1 MKTMKTIKFLTIA
14 LAMTSFIACDNDS
27 DSDDTIPVVSIT
39 VEDLHAP
46 QQGGQGQPISG
57 AFTKFDFDLGMETDS
72 ETDWDI
78 AFRATDIIVNGGMSM
93 GTTDEPDRTGDAGA
107 YIATG
112 TMEEI
117 TEVDINLFTQ
127 DSDSGYAI
135 MSGSGNGWYTYTGPP
150 TFLITPTPGKILV
163 FKTADGKYAK
173 VEILS
178 YYEGAPV
185 DPDAFT
191 DQSRYYTF
199 NYVYQPNSGET
210 TF

>member
-1 MKTMKTIKFLTIA
+1 MKTIKFLTIA
-14 LAMTSFIACDNDS
+14 LAMTSFLACSD
-27 DSDDTIPVVSIT
+27 DSDDLLPVVSIT

-46 QQGGQGQPISG
+46 QEGGMGQPISG
-57 AFTKFDFDLGMETDS
+57 PFTKFDFDTGMETDS

-78 AFRATDIIVNGGMSM
+78 AFRATDIIVNGGSSM
-93 GTTDEPDRTGDAGA
+93 GTIDDPNRNGDGGA
-107 YIATG
+107 YIVMG
-112 TMEEI
+112 TMADV
-117 TEVDINLFTQ
+117 TEVDVSLFTQ
-127 DSDSGYAI
+127 DSENGYAI

-150 TFLITPTPGKILV
+150 TFLVTPTAGRILV
-163 FKTADGKYAK
+163 FKTADGKFAK

-178 YYEGAPV
+178 YYQGAP
-185 DPDAFT
+185 DSPDAFT

>member
-14 LAMTSFIACDNDS
+14 LAITSFIACDS
-27 DSDDTIPVVSIT
+27 DSDDLLPVVSIT

-46 QQGGQGQPISG
+46 QEGGQGQPISG
-57 AFTKFDFDLGMETDS
+57 LFTKFDFDTGMETDN

-78 AFRATDIIVNGGMSM
+78 AFRATDIIVNGGTSM
-93 GTTDEPDRTGDAGA
+93 GTTDEPTRSGDAGA

-112 TMEEI
+112 TMADV
-117 TEVDINLFTQ
+117 TEVDVNLFTL
-127 DSDSGYAI
+127 DSESGYAI
-135 MSGSGNGWYTYTGPP
+135 ISGSGNGWYTYAGPP
-150 TFLITPTPGKILV
+150 TYLITPTPGRILV

-178 YYEGAPV
+178 YYEGAPEN
-185 DPDAFT
+185 PDAFV

-199 NYVYQPNSGET
+199 NYVYQPNEGEI

>member
-14 LAMTSFIACDNDS
+14 LAITSFIACDS
-27 DSDDTIPVVSIT
+27 DSDDLLPVVSIT

-46 QQGGQGQPISG
+46 QEGGQGQPISG
-57 AFTKFDFDLGMETDS
+57 LFTKFDFDTGMETDN

-78 AFRATDIIVNGGMSM
+78 AFRATDIIVNGGTSM
-93 GTTDEPDRTGDAGA
+93 GTTDEPTRSGDAGA
-107 YIATG
+107 YITTG
-112 TMEEI
+112 TMADV
-117 TEVDINLFTQ
+117 TEVDVNLFTQ
-127 DSDSGYAI
+127 DSESGYAI
-135 MSGSGNGWYTYTGPP
+135 ISGSGNGWYTYAGPP
-150 TFLITPTPGKILV
+150 TYLITPTPGRILV

-178 YYEGAPV
+178 YYEGAPEN
-185 DPDAFT
+185 PDAFV

-199 NYVYQPNSGET
+199 NYVYQPNEGEI

>member
-14 LAMTSFIACDNDS
+14 LAITSFIACDS
-27 DSDDTIPVVSIT
+27 DSDDLLPVVSIT

-46 QQGGQGQPISG
+46 QEGGQGQPISG
-57 AFTKFDFDLGMETDS
+57 LFTRFDFDTGMETDN

-78 AFRATDIIVNGGMSM
+78 AFRATDIIVKGGTSM
-93 GTTDEPDRTGDAGA
+93 GTTDEPTRSGDAGA

-112 TMEEI
+112 TMADV
-117 TEVDINLFTQ
+117 TEVDVNLFTQ
-127 DSDSGYAI
+127 DSESGYAI
-135 MSGSGNGWYTYTGPP
+135 ISGSGNGWYTYAGPP
-150 TFLITPTPGKILV
+150 TYLITQTVGRILV

-178 YYEGAPV
+178 YYEGAPEN
-185 DPDAFT
+185 PDAFV

-199 NYVYQPNSGET
+199 NYVYQPNEGEIT
-210 TF
+210 I

>member
-1 MKTMKTIKFLTIA
+1 
-14 LAMTSFIACDNDS
+14 MTSLLACSD
-27 DSDDTIPVVSIT
+27 DSDDLLPVVSIT

-46 QQGGQGQPISG
+46 QEGGMGQPISG
-57 AFTKFDFDLGMETDS
+57 PFTKFDFDTGMETDS

-78 AFRATDIIVNGGMSM
+78 AFRATDIIVNGGSSM
-93 GTTDEPDRTGDAGA
+93 GTIDEPTRNGDGGA
-107 YIATG
+107 YIAMG
-112 TMEEI
+112 TMADV
-117 TEVDINLFTQ
+117 TEVDVSLFAQ
-127 DSDSGYAI
+127 DSENGYAI

-150 TFLITPTPGKILV
+150 TFLVTPTAGRILV
-163 FKTADGKYAK
+163 FKTADGKFAK

-178 YYEGAPV
+178 YYQGAP
-185 DPDAFT
+185 DSPDAFT

>member
-14 LAMTSFIACDNDS
+14 LAITSFIACDS
-27 DSDDTIPVVSIT
+27 DSDDLLPIVSIT

-46 QQGGQGQPISG
+46 QEGGQGQPISG
-57 AFTKFDFDLGMETDS
+57 LFTKFDFDTGMETDN

-78 AFRATDIIVNGGMSM
+78 AFRATDIIVNGGTSM
-93 GTTDEPDRTGDAGA
+93 GTTDEPTRSGDAGA

-112 TMEEI
+112 TMADV
-117 TEVDINLFTQ
+117 TEVDVNLFTQ
-127 DSDSGYAI
+127 DSESGYAI
-135 MSGSGNGWYTYTGPP
+135 ISGSGNGWHTYAGPP
-150 TFLITPTPGKILV
+150 TYLITPTPGRILV

-178 YYEGAPV
+178 YYEGAPEN
-185 DPDAFT
+185 PDAFV

-199 NYVYQPNSGET
+199 NYVYQPNEGEI